1 MEKNY
6 QIEDAELGT
15 ITWKVNAKARRM
27 TFRTKLEGVFATVP
41 TGTTQK
47 EVKMAIETLRPKL
60 LKAKEK
66 AKPKPLIDLNYR
78 IDAEFFKLSLVSG
91 NRERFLSHSEL
102 GEMRIICPPNA
113 DFNDAGLQE
122 WLKKVIVEA
131 LRRNAK
137 IVLPPRLYMLSM
149 KHGLPYEQLKINSSK
164 GRWGSCSAKKHIN
177 LSCYLMLLP
186 SHLIDYVLLHEL
198 AHTKEMNHSEKFWA
212 LLEKLTD
219 GKAKALRK
227 ELMQFN
233 INI

>member
-27 TFRTKLEGVFATVP
+27 TFRTKPEGVFATVP

-47 EVKMAIETLRPKL
+47 EVEKAIETLRPKL

-78 IDAEFFKLSLVSG
+78 IDAEYFKLSLVSG

-212 LLEKLTD
+212 LLDRLTD

>member
-6 QIEDAELGT
+6 LIEDAELGT

-27 TFRTKLEGVFATVP
+27 TFRTKPEGVFATVP

-47 EVKMAIETLRPKL
+47 EVEKAIETLRPKL

-78 IDAEFFKLSLVSG
+78 IDAEYFKLSLVSG
-91 NRERFLSHSEL
+91 NRDRFLSHSEL

-149 KHGLPYEQLKINSSK
+149 RHGLPYEQLKINSSK

-212 LLEKLTD
+212 LLDKLTD

>member
-27 TFRTKLEGVFATVP
+27 TFRTKPEGVFATVP

-78 IDAEFFKLSLVSG
+78 IDAEYFKLSLVSG

-113 DFNDAGLQE
+113 DFNDEKLQE
-122 WLKKVIVEA
+122 WLNKVIVET

-212 LLEKLTD
+212 LLDKLTD

>member
-27 TFRTKLEGVFATVP
+27 TFRTKPEGVYVTVP

-60 LKAKEK
+60 LKTKEK

-78 IDAEFFKLSLVSG
+78 IDAEYFKLSLVSG

-212 LLEKLTD
+212 LLDKLTD

>member
-6 QIEDAELGT
+6 LIEDAELGT

-27 TFRTKLEGVFATVP
+27 TFRTKPEGVFATVP

-47 EVKMAIETLRPKL
+47 EVEKAIETLRPKL

-78 IDAEFFKLSLVSG
+78 IDAEYFKLSLVSG

-212 LLEKLTD
+212 LLDKLTD

>member
-27 TFRTKLEGVFATVP
+27 TFRTKPEGVYVTIP
-41 TGTTQK
+41 TGTTPK

-78 IDAEFFKLSLVSG
+78 IDAEYFKLSLVSG
-91 NRERFLSHSEL
+91 YRERFLSHSEL

-122 WLKKVIVEA
+122 WLHKVIVEA

-212 LLEKLTD
+212 LLDKLTD

>member
-6 QIEDAELGT
+6 LIEDAELGT

-27 TFRTKLEGVFATVP
+27 TFRTKPEGVFATVP

-47 EVKMAIETLRPKL
+47 EVEKAIETLRPKL

-78 IDAEFFKLSLVSG
+78 IDAEYFKLSLVSG

-102 GEMRIICPPNA
+102 GEMRSICPPNA

-149 KHGLPYEQLKINSSK
+149 RHGLPYEQLKINSSK

-212 LLEKLTD
+212 LLDKLTD

>member
-27 TFRTKLEGVFATVP
+27 TFRTKPEGVFATVP

-78 IDAEFFKLSLVSG
+78 IDAEYFKLSLVSG

-113 DFNDAGLQE
+113 DFNDTSLQE

-149 KHGLPYEQLKINSSK
+149 RHGLPYEQLKINSSK

-212 LLEKLTD
+212 LLDKLTD

>member
-6 QIEDAELGT
+6 LIEDAELGT

-27 TFRTKLEGVFATVP
+27 TFRTKPEGVYVTVP

-78 IDAEFFKLSLVSG
+78 IDAEYFKLSLVSG

-212 LLEKLTD
+212 LLDKLTD

>member
-15 ITWKVNAKARRM
+15 ITWKVNTKARRM
-27 TFRTKLEGVFATVP
+27 TFRTKPEGVFATVP

-66 AKPKPLIDLNYR
+66 AKPKPLIDLNYC

-122 WLKKVIVEA
+122 WLHKVIVEA

-198 AHTKEMNHSEKFWA
+198 AHTKEMNHSEDFWA
-212 LLEKLTD
+212 LLDKLTD

>member
-27 TFRTKLEGVFATVP
+27 TFRTKPEGVFATVP

-47 EVKMAIETLRPKL
+47 EVEKAIETLRPKL

-78 IDAEFFKLSLVSG
+78 IDAEYFKLSLVSG

-137 IVLPPRLYMLSM
+137 IVLPPRIYMLSM
-149 KHGLPYEQLKINSSK
+149 RHGLPYEQLKINSSK

-212 LLEKLTD
+212 LLDKLTD

>member
-27 TFRTKLEGVFATVP
+27 TFRTKPEGVYATVP

-47 EVKMAIETLRPKL
+47 EVEKAIETLRPKL

-78 IDAEFFKLSLVSG
+78 IDAEYFKLSLVSG

-113 DFNDAGLQE
+113 DFNDAGLQD

-212 LLEKLTD
+212 LLDKLTD

-227 ELMQFN
+227 ELTQFN

>member
-27 TFRTKLEGVFATVP
+27 TFRTKPEGVFATVP
-41 TGTTQK
+41 TGTTPK

-66 AKPKPLIDLNYR
+66 AKPKPLIDLSYR

-212 LLEKLTD
+212 LLDKLTD

>member
-1 MEKNY
+1 M
-6 QIEDAELGT
+6 
-15 ITWKVNAKARRM
+15 
-27 TFRTKLEGVFATVP
+27 
-41 TGTTQK
+41 
-47 EVKMAIETLRPKL
+47 
-60 LKAKEK
+60 
-66 AKPKPLIDLNYR
+66 
-78 IDAEFFKLSLVSG
+78 
-91 NRERFLSHSEL
+91 
-102 GEMRIICPPNA
+102 
-113 DFNDAGLQE
+113 
-122 WLKKVIVEA
+122 EA

-212 LLEKLTD
+212 LLDKLTD

>member
-6 QIEDAELGT
+6 LIEDAELGT

-27 TFRTKLEGVFATVP
+27 TFRTKPEGVFATVP

-47 EVKMAIETLRPKL
+47 EVEKAIETLRPKL

-78 IDAEFFKLSLVSG
+78 IDAEYFKLSLVSG

-164 GRWGSCSAKKHIN
+164 GRWGSCSARKHIN

-212 LLEKLTD
+212 LLDKLTD

>member
-27 TFRTKLEGVFATVP
+27 TFRTKPEGVFATVP

-47 EVKMAIETLRPKL
+47 EVEKAIETLRPKL

-149 KHGLPYEQLKINSSK
+149 RHGLPYEQLKINSSK

-212 LLEKLTD
+212 LLDKLTD

>member
-27 TFRTKLEGVFATVP
+27 TFRTKPEGVFATVP

-47 EVKMAIETLRPKL
+47 EVEKAIETLRPKL

-78 IDAEFFKLSLVSG
+78 IDAEYFKLSLVSG

-102 GEMRIICPPNA
+102 GDMRIICPPNA

-212 LLEKLTD
+212 LLDKLTD

>member
-27 TFRTKLEGVFATVP
+27 TFRTKPEGVFATVP
-41 TGTTQK
+41 TGTTPK

-78 IDAEFFKLSLVSG
+78 IDAEYFKLSLVSG

-113 DFNDAGLQE
+113 DFNDDGLQD

-137 IVLPPRLYMLSM
+137 IVLPPRLYILSM

-212 LLEKLTD
+212 LLDKLTD

>member
-27 TFRTKLEGVFATVP
+27 TFRTKPEGVFATVP

-47 EVKMAIETLRPKL
+47 EVEKAIETLRPKL

-78 IDAEFFKLSLVSG
+78 INAEYFKLSLVSG
-91 NRERFLSHSEL
+91 NRDRFLSHSEL

-149 KHGLPYEQLKINSSK
+149 KHGMPYEQLKINSSK

-212 LLEKLTD
+212 LLDKLTD

>member
-6 QIEDAELGT
+6 LIEDAELGT

-27 TFRTKLEGVFATVP
+27 TFRTKPEGVFATVP

-47 EVKMAIETLRPKL
+47 EVEKAIETLRPKL

-78 IDAEFFKLSLVSG
+78 IDAEYFKLSLVSG

-122 WLKKVIVEA
+122 WLHKVIVEA

-149 KHGLPYEQLKINSSK
+149 KHGLPYGQLKINSSK

-212 LLEKLTD
+212 LLDKLTN

>member
-27 TFRTKLEGVFATVP
+27 TFRTKPEGVFATVP

-47 EVKMAIETLRPKL
+47 EVEKAIETLRPKL

-78 IDAEFFKLSLVSG
+78 IDAEYFKLSLVSG

-122 WLKKVIVEA
+122 WLHKVIVEA

-149 KHGLPYEQLKINSSK
+149 RHGLPYEQLKINSSK

-198 AHTKEMNHSEKFWA
+198 AHTKEMNHSEKFWV
-212 LLEKLTD
+212 LLDKLTD

>member
-27 TFRTKLEGVFATVP
+27 TFRTKPEGVFATVP

-47 EVKMAIETLRPKL
+47 EVEKAIETLRPKL

-78 IDAEFFKLSLVSG
+78 IDAEYFKLSLVSG

-113 DFNDAGLQE
+113 DFNDTGLQE

-212 LLEKLTD
+212 LLDKLTD

>member
-27 TFRTKLEGVFATVP
+27 TFRTKPEGVFATVP

-47 EVKMAIETLRPKL
+47 EVEKAIETLRPKL

-66 AKPKPLIDLNYR
+66 AKPKPLIDLSYR
-78 IDAEFFKLSLVSG
+78 IDAEYFKLSLVSG

-149 KHGLPYEQLKINSSK
+149 KHGLPYDQLKINSSK

-212 LLEKLTD
+212 LLDKLTD

>member
-6 QIEDAELGT
+6 LIEDAELGT

-27 TFRTKLEGVFATVP
+27 TFRTKPEGVFATVP

-47 EVKMAIETLRPKL
+47 EVEKAIETLRPKL

-78 IDAEFFKLSLVSG
+78 IDAEYFKLSLVSG

>member
-1 MEKNY
+1 
-6 QIEDAELGT
+6 
-15 ITWKVNAKARRM
+15 
-27 TFRTKLEGVFATVP
+27 
-41 TGTTQK
+41 
-47 EVKMAIETLRPKL
+47 MAIETLRPKL

-78 IDAEFFKLSLVSG
+78 IDAEYFKLSLVSG

-212 LLEKLTD
+212 LLDKLTD

>member
-27 TFRTKLEGVFATVP
+27 TFRTKPEGVFATVP

-47 EVKMAIETLRPKL
+47 EVEKAIETLRPKL

-78 IDAEFFKLSLVSG
+78 IDAEYFKLSLVSG

-102 GEMRIICPPNA
+102 GEMRSICPPNA

-149 KHGLPYEQLKINSSK
+149 RHGLPYEQLKINSSK

-212 LLEKLTD
+212 LLDKLTD

>member
-27 TFRTKLEGVFATVP
+27 TFRTKPEGVYVTVP

-137 IVLPPRLYMLSM
+137 IVLPPRLYMLSI

-212 LLEKLTD
+212 LLDKLTD

>member
-27 TFRTKLEGVFATVP
+27 SFRTKPEGVYATVP

-122 WLKKVIVEA
+122 WLHKVIVEA

-149 KHGLPYEQLKINSSK
+149 KHGFPYEQLKINSSK

-212 LLEKLTD
+212 LLDKLTD

>member
-6 QIEDAELGT
+6 LIEDAELGT

-27 TFRTKLEGVFATVP
+27 TFRTKPEGVFATVP

-47 EVKMAIETLRPKL
+47 EVEKAIETLRPKL

-78 IDAEFFKLSLVSG
+78 IDAEYFKLSLVSG

-149 KHGLPYEQLKINSSK
+149 RHGLPYEQLKINSSK

-212 LLEKLTD
+212 LLNKLTD

>member
-6 QIEDAELGT
+6 LIEDAELGT

-27 TFRTKLEGVFATVP
+27 TFRTKPEGVFATVP

-47 EVKMAIETLRPKL
+47 EVEKAIETLRPKL

-78 IDAEFFKLSLVSG
+78 IDAEYFKLSLVSG

-102 GEMRIICPPNA
+102 GDMRIICPPNA

-212 LLEKLTD
+212 LLDKLTD

>member
-27 TFRTKLEGVFATVP
+27 TFRTKPEGVFATVP

-47 EVKMAIETLRPKL
+47 EVEKAIETLRPKL

-198 AHTKEMNHSEKFWA
+198 AHTKEMNHSEDFWA
-212 LLEKLTD
+212 LLDKLTD

>member
-1 MEKNY
+1 MEKIY

-15 ITWKVNAKARRM
+15 ITWKVNARARRL
-27 TFRTKLEGVFATVP
+27 TFRTKPEGVFVTVP
-41 TGTTQK
+41 VGTTRK
-47 EVKMAIETLRPKL
+47 EVEKAIEELRPKL
-60 LKAKEK
+60 QKAKEK
-66 AKPKPLIDLNYR
+66 VIKKPLIDLNYR
-78 IDAEFFKLSLVSG
+78 IDAEYFKLSFVNG

-113 DFNDAGLQE
+113 DFNDEKLQE
-122 WLKKVIVEA
+122 WLRKVIVEA

-164 GRWGSCSAKKHIN
+164 GRWGSCSNKKHIN

-198 AHTKEMNHSEKFWA
+198 THTKEMNHSDKFWA
-212 LLEKLTD
+212 LLDKLTD

-227 ELMQFN
+227 ELMQFS

>member
-27 TFRTKLEGVFATVP
+27 TFRTKPEGVFATVP

-122 WLKKVIVEA
+122 WLKNVIVEA

-149 KHGLPYEQLKINSSK
+149 RHGLPYEQLKINSSK

-212 LLEKLTD
+212 LLDKLTD